1 MTAQLRE
8 VAGVKK
14 YIIIALLILSDQLI
28 KIIIKLNFMDY
39 DKILIWEFVRFKP
52 VKNVDLSWINSS
64 LKLGFGFLPH
74 ILINVIGIIFIYYLY
89 KFYLSKSRETIW
101 NFSVYA
107 LIMAGAFCSLIDKTF
122 WGGSLDYI
130 KYTGFLGGYTFD
142 LKDVYIS
149 TVEVIIVVI
158 LIISLFG
165 GRKYFES
172 LNSFKFRELA
182 AFAVNDFKKFIKK
195 IGI

>member
-14 YIIIALLILSDQLI
+14 YIIMALLILSDQLI
-28 KIIIKLNFMDY
+28 KITIKLNFMDY

-101 NFSVYA
+101 NSSVYA

>member
-1 MTAQLRE
+1 MTAQLRQSI
-8 VAGVKK
+8 GVRK
-14 YIIIALLILSDQLI
+14 YVILLLLILSDQFI

-39 DKILIWEFVRFKP
+39 DKVLIWEFVRFKP
-52 VKNVDLSWINSS
+52 VKNIDLSWINSS

-74 ILINVIGIIFIYYLY
+74 ILINVLGIVFIYYIY
-89 KFYLSKSRETIW
+89 KFYVSKNRET
-101 NFSVYA
+101 FLGSSVYT
-107 LIMAGAFCSLIDKTF
+107 LIMAGAFCSLIDKMF

-149 TVEVIIVVI
+149 TVEAIIVII
-158 LIISLFG
+158 LIISIIG
-165 GRKYFES
+165 GRKYLES

-182 AFAVNDFKKFIKK
+182 AFIVNDIKK
-195 IGI
+195 INKKD